1 MKLENGQ
8 ILDIVFIISLVTLYF
23 AKMYSYLLFHS
34 LVEIFSIV
42 IAPVLVKLYPLTI
55 YKRQNSIEIKVIGR
69 KIGGH
74 YGFQ

>member
-42 IAPVLVKLYPLTI
+42 IALVLVKLYPLTI